1 MSDWNTENKD
11 LLTILQENPELNDI
25 FLSREISVAKG
36 EYIYLRDG
44 QTDKVYFIIKGKVKI
59 GAFIGDEKEVV
70 YDILTEGDLFNES
83 TLVDLKNKNEYA
95 HAMENTKVASI
106 AKDMMPSLLEKFP
119 AFNIFMMEVFSEKV
133 DEKQSRLE
141 SLVFKNSRTRII
153 EFLISCINKKGQRV
167 GYEWVLRHFYTHQDI
182 ASLTSTSRQSVTTL
196 LNELRK
202 KNIIQF
208 DRKRLLIRDMD
219 QLKAQITA

>member
-44 QTDKVYFIIKGKVKI
+44 QTDKVYFMIKGKVKI

-133 DEKQSRLE
+133 
-141 SLVFKNSRTRII
+141 
-153 EFLISCINKKGQRV
+153 
-167 GYEWVLRHFYTHQDI
+167 
-182 ASLTSTSRQSVTTL
+182 
-196 LNELRK
+196 
-202 KNIIQF
+202 
-208 DRKRLLIRDMD
+208 
-219 QLKAQITA
+219 